1 MLVCLLYP
9 FTKTRCSKVSSS
21 VFRNLASFLAHFVLI
36 KANAFALE
44 LAKAI
49 VFTLHLLQ
57 DKVQGIVKLFL
68 LNN

>member
-1 MLVCLLYP
+1 LLVCLLYP
-9 FTKTRCSKVSSS
+9 LTRTKCSKVSSS
-21 VFRNLASFLAHFVLI
+21 VFKNLASFLVYFVLI
-36 KANAFALE
+36 KVNAFALK
-44 LAKAI
+44 LAKAV